1 MLPTKP
7 KPEEDTMGIMSR
19 AIRLCKADLHGV
31 MDQME
36 DKDLLLRQ
44 HLREMEAAMAGRQAR
59 IDQLEETLRAG
70 RRDLA
75 AYEKQR
81 QALEGDLEQA
91 VARNKDDIARMLIRK
106 LFPLR
111 QTLEIVAQHLDEM
124 AEKLDAEQDR
134 LGAQRLAYDETRH
147 RVNAARERR
156 RSGEGRP
163 GGVPAGL
170 HPPVPSEEEIE
181 WELLQRKEA
190 AEAGRAS

>member
-1 MLPTKP
+1 
-7 KPEEDTMGIMSR
+7 MGIMSR

-59 IDQLEETLRAG
+59 IDRLEETLRAG

-75 AYEKQR
+75 TYERER
-81 QALEGDLEQA
+81 QALEAELERA
-91 VARNKDDIARMLIRK
+91 VARDKDDIARLLIRK

-111 QTLEIVAQHLDEM
+111 QTIERVALHLNEM
-124 AEKLDAEQDR
+124 AEQLDQEQDR
-134 LGAQRLAYDETRH
+134 LGVQRLAYDETRH
-147 RVNAARERR
+147 RVAAARERR
-156 RSGEGRP
+156 RRGESWTDCGL
-163 GGVPAGL
+163 PAGT
-170 HPPVPSEEEIE
+170 HPSVPSEEEIE

-190 AEAGRAS
+190 AENGRAS